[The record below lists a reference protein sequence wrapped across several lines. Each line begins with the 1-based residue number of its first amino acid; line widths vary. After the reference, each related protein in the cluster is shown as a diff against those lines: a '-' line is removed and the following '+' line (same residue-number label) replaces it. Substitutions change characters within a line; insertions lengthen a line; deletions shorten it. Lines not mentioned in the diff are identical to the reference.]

1 VKLNKKNKGMLSR
14 VLVWGAVISVLFS
27 IVGWMGS
34 DIWLASTQWLLVAA
48 VSTLFA
54 IYLKMSWERWFCGKY
69 AGI

>member
-1 VKLNKKNKGMLSR
+1 MKLNKKNKGMLSR

-54 IYLKMSWERWFCGKY
+54 IYLKMS
-69 AGI
+69 